1 MIDVK
6 KLIRM
11 YDPEHKHITLNI
23 ITELIEL
30 K

>member
-1 MIDVK
+1 MSDTE

-11 YDPEHKHITLNI
+11 YDPKHEHITLNNM
-23 ITELIEL
+23 TEQIEL

>member
-11 YDPEHKHITLNI
+11 YDPEHKHITLNNM
-23 ITELIEL
+23 TEQIEL